1 MGGKGF
7 LRGVFGPE
15 TGAQRGA
22 LGAVLGPGGRG
33 ADRLPLS
40 FQTQAE
46 GDALRPRGRCTAPQ
60 EDPRPEARPGR
71 EPRGTLGGL
80 AGQPRGAGRR
90 PGWEVPGPP
99 LGGAGRPAPLRPRRT
114 GLGPDGEDS
123 GAGAAACA
131 SRSPALS
138 PGVTGAADPSAAP
151 AALQGSAQGGRA
163 AAPWCPWERALPPAR
178 LDVRPHH
185 AL

>member
-114 GLGPDGEDS
+114 GLGPTVRTRE
-123 GAGAAACA
+123 
-131 SRSPALS
+131 
-138 PGVTGAADPSAAP
+138 PGP
-151 AALQGSAQGGRA
+151 
-163 AAPWCPWERALPPAR
+163 PPAR
-178 LDVRPHH
+178 PGHQR
-185 AL
+185 

>member
-15 TGAQRGA
+15 TGAQRGT

-46 GDALRPRGRCTAPQ
+46 GDALRPRGRCTAP
-60 EDPRPEARPGR
+60 RKTRA
-71 EPRGTLGGL
+71 
-80 AGQPRGAGRR
+80 RR
-90 PGWEVPGPP
+90 PGPAASPAGPSAGSRGSPAALAGGRAGRCPDRRWEG
-99 LGGAGRPAPLRPRRT
+99 LGGRLPSAPGGRASGPTVRT
-114 GLGPDGEDS
+114 REP
-123 GAGAAACA
+123 GAAACA

-138 PGVTGAADPSAAP
+138 PGVTGAADPSAAL

-178 LDVRPHH
+178 LHGRPHH